1 MNQKI
6 NFVTVCTESYTSEYA
21 IKSLSMFSRNYSR
34 AFNSFCITDKKEEL
48 QRDYETIDKN
58 KELSGWWNKLS
69 IFGLDLP
76 GEFTVYV
83 DLDLLILND
92 ITHIID
98 FAVKNLAKSRWQISC
113 FGDHIGWHGEKFG
126 SALMIY
132 KQDTLKFLF
141 NEFMENIQ
149 DNILTVG
156 GDQLWIGK
164 RLTDILYLEHKFPN
178 LVKSLKYEIGTEN
191 KSTNTWNFPNK
202 IPDDFSLLNCHGEP
216 KPHQLLAAG
225 WPPIK
230 EIWK

>member
-98 FAVKNLAKSRWQISC
+98 FAVKNLAK
-113 FGDHIGWHGEKFG
+113 K
-126 SALMIY
+126 
-132 KQDTLKFLF
+132 TLANKLF
-141 NEFMENIQ
+141 RRSYW
-149 DNILTVG
+149 VA
-156 GDQLWIGK
+156 W
-164 RLTDILYLEHKFPN
+164 R
-178 LVKSLKYEIGTEN
+178 
-191 KSTNTWNFPNK
+191 
-202 IPDDFSLLNCHGEP
+202 
-216 KPHQLLAAG
+216 
-225 WPPIK
+225 
-230 EIWK
+230 EIWQCSDDLQTRHAEIFIQ